1 MKTVN
6 SVSGGKTSAYI
17 AMNYK
22 ADYNVFSVVCIDHNP
37 SRIKD
42 VQMNNYIND
51 KLSFYASEFGE
62 FIATA
67 EDDKTLYAMR
77 DLEQLMG
84 SEITWV
90 RGKSFDDVLT
100 SKNTHGGCPS
110 RLPSKMLRYCT
121 DEMKMVPIFKWWLLN
136 IGEKV
141 KMRIGFRWDEFSRM
155 ERFFNANPNHFK
167 FPTYSKNYGNKQ
179 MHHQNFNWRNCSF
192 DLVRDMITKEFI
204 NEWWEENG
212 YLEKGLFERKIE
224 FPIISNCTGCPFK
237 LEEIIAV
244 MAKVNPTKI
253 DWFSEQELLGKGT
266 WIKETT
272 YENIIQNKENIAK
285 EKIFEYEV
293 LGQACDSG
301 GCSSD

>member
-1 MKTVN
+1 MKIIN

-22 ADYNVFSVVCIDHNP
+22 ADFNIFSLVCINHNQ
-37 SRIKD
+37 SRLKD
-42 VQMNNYIND
+42 SQMNNYVND
-51 KLSFYASEFGE
+51 KLNYYIPEFGE

-84 SEITWV
+84 SELIWV

-100 SKNTHGGCPS
+100 SKNTHGGCPT

-141 KMRIGFRWDEFSRM
+141 KMRIGFRSDEFGRM

-167 FPTYSKNYGNKQ
+167 FPDYSKNYGQKQ
-179 MHHQNFNWRNCSF
+179 MHHVNYNWRTCSF
-192 DLVRDMITKEFI
+192 DLVREGIDKPYI
-204 NEWWEENG
+204 N
-212 YLEKGLFERKIE
+212 
-224 FPIISNCTGCPFK
+224 
-237 LEEIIAV
+237 
-244 MAKVNPTKI
+244 
-253 DWFSEQELLGKGT
+253 
-266 WIKETT
+266 
-272 YENIIQNKENIAK
+272 
-285 EKIFEYEV
+285 
-293 LGQACDSG
+293 
-301 GCSSD
+301 